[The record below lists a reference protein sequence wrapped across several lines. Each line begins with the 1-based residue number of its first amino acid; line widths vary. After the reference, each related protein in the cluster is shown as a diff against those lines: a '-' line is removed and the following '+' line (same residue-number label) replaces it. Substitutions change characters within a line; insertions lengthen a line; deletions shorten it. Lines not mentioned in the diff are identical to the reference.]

1 MTTVYFYGSLEKY
14 GKSFEV
20 EASTIKKAVNIIAV
34 QIAGLKKEL
43 FEGKWKISRG
53 KEFIS
58 EDGLGLNPGDEVH
71 VYPSMHGAAS
81 GVTQVIVGAILI
93 SIGVFAPVDHA
104 TKTYLISSGITM
116 MVGGAISM
124 FTKIP
129 GSDYGKKEKAD
140 QAPSFLF
147 NGATNTSTQ
156 GLPVPVVLGECVVG
170 SVIVSAGLSVVNLS
184 NAEYE
189 EIING

>member
-1 MTTVYFYGSLEKY
+1 MTTVYFYGSLQKY

-58 EDGLGLNPGDEVH
+58 ESALELNPGDEVH
-71 VYPSMHGAAS
+71 VYPSMHGAA
-81 GVTQVIVGAILI
+81 GGTTQIIVGAILI
-93 SIGVFAPVDHA
+93 TAGILAPVEPG
-104 TKTYLISSGITM
+104 TKAYLISSGIGM
-116 MVGGAISM
+116 MLGGVISM

-129 GSDYGKKEKAD
+129 GSEYNKKEKAD

-156 GLPVPVVLGECVVG
+156 GLPIPVVLGECVVG
-170 SVIVSAGLSVVNLS
+170 SVIISAGLSVVDLS
-184 NAEYE
+184 NAEFE
-189 EIING
+189 DVVNG

>member
-1 MTTVYFYGSLEKY
+1 MTTVYFYGSLQKY
-14 GKSFEV
+14 GNSFEV

-34 QIAGLKKEL
+34 QIAGLRKEL

-58 EDGLGLNPGDEVH
+58 EDALGLVPGDEIH

-93 SIGVFAPVDHA
+93 TIGVLAPVDPN
-104 TKTYLISSGITM
+104 TKTYLISSGIGM
-116 MVGGAISM
+116 MLGGVISM

-129 GSDYGKKEKAD
+129 GSEYSKKEKAD

-156 GLPVPVVLGECVVG
+156 GLPIPVVLGECVVG
-170 SVIVSAGLSVVNLS
+170 SVIVSAGLSVVDLS
-184 NAEYE
+184 NAEFE
-189 EIING
+189 DIVNG